1 MQFNIIS
8 EIVLIGYDKRNKII
22 KMKYK
27 DGVVTVK
34 DKVGSLGDAGD
45 AEAKKGEGNGS
56 GRAAVVNAQLIGDL
70 YLGADEEAD
79 VKVDT
84 REKPSEPTTM
94 IAGSLG

>member
-1 MQFNIIS
+1 MIS

-45 AEAKKGEGNGS
+45 TSGEKEDGKALKKGP
-56 GRAAVVNAQLIGDL
+56 VVNAQLISDL
-70 YLGADEEAD
+70 YLGADHEAD
-79 VKVDT
+79 VKVEAT
-84 REKPSEPTTM
+84 EAKEKPLEATTM
-94 IAGSLG
+94 MAGSLG